1 MQVESEIL
9 RSLLYGIYRAY
20 SRLHVFDPPPRLVVN
35 SLPKAGTHLLRRLLG
50 MAPRFRYS
58 GLHIANRRFLLDLD
72 TAQNP
77 KTEPL
82 FDLDR
87 LEKTLDA
94 TRQGQFV
101 TTHFYFQSELESM
114 FDRLGFKRIML
125 LRDPRDLVVSHARYV
140 TTLRR
145 NILHR
150 RYTSEL
156 NDDDARLMASIRGL
170 PSVDGEPG
178 LIDIGLRLRRFQPWL
193 DRDNTLVCRF
203 ESLVGPKG
211 GGNRDAQLRAIDA
224 IFRFIDRSVPEDRLA
239 AVADRVWSPGS
250 ATFRKGM
257 IGDWRNHF
265 TLAHVESFKEVAG
278 EALIQLGY
286 ENGRDW

>member
-9 RSLLYGIYRAY
+9 RSLLYGLYRAY
-20 SRLHVFDPPPRLVVN
+20 SRLYAFDPPPRVVVN

-58 GLHIANRRFLLDLD
+58 GLHIANRRFLLDLS

-77 KTEPL
+77 KTDPL

-87 LEKTLDA
+87 LEQTLA
-94 TRQGQFV
+94 GTPQGQFV
-101 TTHFYFQSELESM
+101 TTHFYYQAALESM
-114 FDRLGFKRIML
+114 FDRLRFKRIML

-140 TTLRR
+140 ASLRR

-150 RYTSEL
+150 RYTTEL

-170 PSVDGEPG
+170 PSVGGEPG

-211 GGNRDAQLRAIDA
+211 GGNRDAQLREIDA
-224 IFRFIDRSVPEDRLA
+224 IFRFIDRPLSGDRLV
-239 AVADRVWSPGS
+239 AVADHVWSPAS
-250 ATFRKGM
+250 ATFRKGV

-265 TLAHVESFKEVAG
+265 TPDHVAAFKEVAG
-278 EALIQLGY
+278 DALIQLGY
-286 ENGRDW
+286 ETGRDW